1 MIRKNII
8 SVIIAVTVL
17 VLSLADSNN
26 FDRLHYPVIPHIDK
40 IVHLVMYGALMFSLI
55 IGNRKWLSSVPA
67 RYVILSVIT
76 FFYGLVIE
84 LIQKYFTIDRSGEIM
99 DAVFNLIG
107 IFLAVAAWFLFKS
120 RKKSNIR

>member
-1 MIRKNII
+1 
-8 SVIIAVTVL
+8 
-17 VLSLADSNN
+17 
-26 FDRLHYPVIPHIDK
+26 
-40 IVHLVMYGALMFSLI
+40 MYGALMFSLI